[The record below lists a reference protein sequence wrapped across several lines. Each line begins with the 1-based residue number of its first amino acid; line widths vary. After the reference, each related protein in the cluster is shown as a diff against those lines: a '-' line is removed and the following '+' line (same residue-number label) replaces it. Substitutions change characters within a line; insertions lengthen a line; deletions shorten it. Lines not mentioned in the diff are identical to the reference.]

1 MAAAKEI
8 LMRIKRSVLTTDPDA
23 TIILY
28 GSYARGD
35 YKDDSDL
42 DLIILID
49 KDKVDRDDEIRIKYP
64 LYDIEF
70 DTGQIISPFVLSRT
84 KWETQHRITPFY
96 ENVAKEGI
104 RL

>member
-1 MAAAKEI
+1 MNSHSKILNQIKE
-8 LMRIKRSVLTTDPDA
+8 SVKHQQPDA

-35 YKDDSDL
+35 NHAHSDI
-42 DLIILID
+42 DILILLN
-49 KDKVDRDDEIRIKYP
+49 KDKITSADERNIKYP

-70 DTGQIISPFVLSRT
+70 DTGQIISPLVFSVND
-84 KWETQHRITPFY
+84 WEKRHKITPLY
-96 ENVAKEGI
+96 QNILREGI